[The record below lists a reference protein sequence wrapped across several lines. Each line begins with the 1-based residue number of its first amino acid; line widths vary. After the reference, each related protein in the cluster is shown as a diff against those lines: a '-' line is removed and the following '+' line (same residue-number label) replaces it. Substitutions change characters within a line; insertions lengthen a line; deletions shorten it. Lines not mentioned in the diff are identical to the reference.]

1 MKGYLKKASIIFL
14 CLAMFVTAVS
24 CSGTNGSSQSSESTG
39 ASQGDQGQGEDI
51 AAAPKVT
58 VFVNKQPAGDVDNSD
73 EIKQQMHDFYL
84 ETCNID
90 YDYIIPPKEQVE
102 DKLNLLLAS
111 SSTEI
116 NAFWG
121 DWTTYADKKVI
132 RSIETVYDPETYA
145 GIEREFMEKSSS
157 LTDNDGRIWGV
168 PRIFAVAA
176 YPFEWR
182 KDYADELGLEYP
194 PETLDDVNTYL
205 YAFRDEDPAGNG
217 NTIPL
222 VATSVEELAYSL
234 LGGFTDYGNNL
245 WLDPEDNKIKLPI
258 AQPGYKDFIQQIHTW
273 YADGILY
280 KEFYTLDT
288 TTLRDFA
295 ASGRSAAAFGWYTT
309 WGNGFSRIWEADNT
323 STAVAGITHY
333 LTGPNGQQCEF
344 AIKPGRSGL
353 LFTANTTDEQVAALL
368 RMMNYQCENRE
379 AFYNASY
386 GYDGWEYTDE
396 DKTAIYI
403 KQTEEL
409 PADREFFNSYDI
421 AQGMLILDEY
431 QSVVESNPLYE
442 ESNGETGN
450 PFAYYIYAYQHYQPA
465 EKLRKTFDWNI
476 PFNDV
481 AVSEQAPQMSD
492 IDRAIEEELIKFVI
506 GTRSLDEWDDFI
518 NTLYSMGMD
527 KVEDAYTAQY
537 EEYK

>member
-1 MKGYLKKASIIFL
+1 MKGYMKRTFL
-14 CLAMFVTAVS
+14 ILLCFAMFLSSVGCGNSA
-24 CSGTNGSSQSSESTG
+24 GSSQSSGDGSSQQEQ
-39 ASQGDQGQGEDI
+39 SQGEET
-51 AAAPKVT
+51 AAPKVT
-58 VFVNKQPAGDVDNSD
+58 VFVNKDIGSDVDNSD

-90 YDYIIPPKEQVE
+90 YNYIIPPKEQVE

-111 SSTEI
+111 STTEI

-145 GIEREFMEKSSS
+145 GIEREFMSKSSS
-157 LTDNDGRIWGV
+157 LNDNEGRIWGI
-168 PRIFAVAA
+168 PRIFSVAA

-182 KDYADELGLEYP
+182 KDYADALGLEYP
-194 PETLDDVNTYL
+194 PETLEDVNTYL
-205 YAFRDEDPAGNG
+205 YTFRDEDPAGNG

-245 WLDPEDNKIKLPI
+245 WLDTTDNKIKLAI
-258 AQPGYKDFIQQIHTW
+258 AQPGYKDFIQQLNTW

-280 KEFYTLDT
+280 KEFYTLDVP
-288 TTLRDFA
+288 TLRDLA
-295 ASGRSAAAFGWYTT
+295 ASGRAAAAFGWYTN
-309 WGNGFSRIWEADNT
+309 WGNGFSRIWETDNT
-323 STAVAGITHY
+323 STAVAGITHF

-379 AFYNASY
+379 AFYDASY

-396 DKTAIYI
+396 EKGSIYI
-403 KQTEEL
+403 KQAEEL
-409 PADREFFNSYDI
+409 PADREFFKSYDV
-421 AQGMLILDEY
+421 AQGMLILDEF
-431 QSVVESNPLYE
+431 QSVVQDNPLYE

-450 PFAYYIYAYQHYQPA
+450 PFGYYIYAYQHYQPA
-465 EKLRKTFDWNI
+465 EELRKTFDWNI

-481 AVSEQAPQMSD
+481 AVSNEAPQMSD
-492 IDRAIEEELIKFVI
+492 IERAIDEELIKFVT
-506 GTRSLDEWDDFI
+506 GTRSLDEWDAFI
-518 NTLYSMGMD
+518 ESLYAMGMD

-537 EEYK
+537 EQYK